1 MAPNS
6 SDTNVKKRAGRSG
19 KNLTSANLIPPPPG
33 ACPYPSLYF
42 GGCCFGAAFYVGV
55 YKALW
60 ELYGPDFMQD
70 MKISGGSAGTIFAIG
85 IALRKS
91 PEYMDALYRKVA
103 ARSHA
108 SGPVYNPFYHTGAS
122 VFMEEG
128 LRDMLDDPLAFKKI
142 EGICYFG
149 TTRFY
154 DKHTWH
160 MSWESNEDLVDCC
173 QSSYHIPFYCHR
185 NKPIKGVEVVDGAYG
200 FSGLDLLHGDDTLY
214 IGIDPH
220 AEITRSFTNN
230 EMFFPAVGK
239 DYDDMV
245 DSGYKAMLKFAV
257 DGEMIKK
264 VGHRIPNYPA
274 LKVLWVLKFFEVY
287 FLKGCLVVALIVAIY
302 FYGIPLLLI

>member
-1 MAPNS
+1 MSPRKNATS
-6 SDTNVKKRAGRSG
+6 HGDDSLVSDRKRRGTTISHP
-19 KNLTSANLIPPPPG
+19 K
-33 ACPYPSLYF
+33 CPYPSLYF

-55 YKALW
+55 YKALY

-91 PEYMDALYRKVA
+91 PEYMDNLYRKVA
-103 ARSHA
+103 AKSHA
-108 SGPVYNPFYHTGAS
+108 TGPIYNPFRHTGAS

-128 LRDMLDDPLAFKKI
+128 LRDMLDDSLAFKKI

-149 TTRFY
+149 TTRYY

-160 MSWESNEDLVDCC
+160 MSWESNEDLVACC

-185 NKPIKGVEVVDGAYG
+185 NKTIKGVEVVDGAYG
-200 FSGLDLLHGDDTLY
+200 FSGYDLLHGDETLY

-220 AEITRSFTNN
+220 AEITRSFTNS
-230 EMFFPAVGK
+230 EMFYPAVGQA
-239 DYDDMV
+239 YDDMV
-245 DSGYKAMLKFAV
+245 ESGYQAMMKF
-257 DGEMIKK
+257 DGKMIKK

-274 LKVLWVLKFFEVY
+274 LRVLWALKFLEVQVLTTASFVKF
-287 FLKGCLVVALIVAIY
+287 FLAFLVIHAIHKL
-302 FYGIPLLLI
+302 F